1 MPNGASYRLEINITL
16 NRSFDLQTFTLWQ
29 LPSQTG
35 IQMNSYVLRTAHGE
49 VIAID
54 GGFTEDAGY
63 LKGFLAAL
71 GNHVT
76 AWFITHQHIDHID
89 ALTEVLQNP
98 GDLQIDQIYASL
110 NLAEWVEDHEPNAVE
125 NTIRFSE
132 AMATAGREVTEL
144 ELGQELSFNGLH
156 FEVLGIKN
164 EEITV
169 NAINNS
175 SVVMRLLDE
184 TRSVLFAADLGAE
197 AGRKLLA
204 GPCANRLKS
213 DYVQMAHHGQNGAD
227 RAFYEAVAARF
238 CIWPTP
244 LWLWDNDNG
253 GGKGSGPWK
262 TLEVRAWM
270 EELHIERHYCLFD
283 GLQKIN

>member
-1 MPNGASYRLEINITL
+1 L
-16 NRSFDLQTFTLWQ
+16 N
-29 LPSQTG
+29 P
-35 IQMNSYVLRTAHGE
+35 
-49 VIAID
+49 
-54 GGFTEDAGY
+54 
-63 LKGFLAAL
+63 
-71 GNHVT
+71 
-76 AWFITHQHIDHID
+76 
-89 ALTEVLQNP
+89 
-98 GDLQIDQIYASL
+98 
-110 NLAEWVEDHEPNAVE
+110 AEWVKAHEPNAVE

-175 SVVMRLLDE
+175 SVVMRLRDE

-197 AGRKLLA
+197 AGRKFLA
-204 GPCANRLKS
+204 GPYANRLKS
-213 DYVQMAHHGQNGAD
+213 DYVQMAHHGQSGAE
-227 RAFYEAVAARF
+227 RAFYEAVAARY

-244 LWLWDNDNG
+244 LWLWDNDHG

-270 EELHIERHYCLFD
+270 EELRIERHYCLFD
-283 GLQKIN
+283 GLQEID